1 MNGTKHFQHLHDEIS
16 PTWDLHH
23 QMRNTDAT
31 FPEFAVSANRVD
43 EALFAIWNWHH
54 NNAPERS

>member
-1 MNGTKHFQHLHDEIS
+1 MARSTSKHLHDEIS

-31 FPEFAVSANRVD
+31 FPEFR
-43 EALFAIWNWHH
+43 NWHH